1 MPEFDFTPGNPKRP
15 TVTSISNKQ
24 IDSTSNANFQTKDKR
39 VFEWDMLVFDD
50 SMMPVVVGTGGDR
63 ADFRVHKTLF
73 TSRSRFIER
82 ATSKDSQGKDVLV
95 VWLLDENPQTFRLYL
110 NLVYANQLA
119 TRGPDQWLKLCEL
132 YGLAER
138 LQDTKSKNQIV
149 EGMYGFLNEL
159 LLKPWSPSTRS
170 KDYLPAVAT
179 AMLFEGMTEK
189 SRVRA
194 LLVDFYAEFGDKI
207 LLREAQAMLPAD
219 FIYDVAVR
227 LLEKRA
233 HVIFGSQ
240 IMHPPSY
247 YYEFKISLLENTG
260 TVTKET
266 KEASVDERSDTVKVA
281 KAVEKDTTRVD
292 GNSKDTKP
300 EPKIGSIFG
309 AASDVGVP
317 AADNTLPILKGLA
330 TTVK

>member
-1 MPEFDFTPGNPKRP
+1 MPEFDFTPSKPKRP

-39 VFEWDMLVFDD
+39 VFEWDMLVF
-50 SMMPVVVGTGGDR
+50 
-63 ADFRVHKTLF
+63 
-73 TSRSRFIER
+73 IER
-82 ATSKDSQGKDVLV
+82 ATSKDSQGNDVLV
-95 VWLLDENPQTFRLYL
+95 VWLLDEDPQTFRLYL

-138 LQDTKSKNQIV
+138 LQDTKSKNQTV
-149 EGMYGFLNEL
+149 EGMYSFLNEL
-159 LLKPWSPSTRS
+159 LHSSMLPSVKWKHS
-170 KDYLPAVAT
+170 LPAVAT
-179 AMLFEGMTEK
+179 AKLFEGMTDQ
-189 SRVRA
+189 SQVRN
-194 LLVDFYAEFGDKI
+194 LLLDFYTDFGDPI
-207 LLREAQAMLPAD
+207 LLREAQAELPAD

-240 IMHPPSY
+240 IVYPPSR
-247 YYEFKISLLENTG
+247 YYEFSNSLPENTG
-260 TVTKET
+260 IVTKET
-266 KEASVDERSDTVKVA
+266 EEASIDERSDTVKVA
-281 KAVEKDTTRVD
+281 KAVEKDTTKLD
-292 GNSKDTKP
+292 GISKDTKP
-300 EPKIGSIFG
+300 EPKLGSLFG

-317 AADNTLPILKGLA
+317 AAGNALPILKGLA